1 MMRRIRQIDVS
12 SGPPVWGV
20 IVAWRGDCVMP
31 QWRLTGFGGVMRT
44 FNPRGYA
51 TMARTKIMPQNA
63 IDIET
68 NRAGRL
74 LGLTK

>member
-1 MMRRIRQIDVS
+1 V
-12 SGPPVWGV
+12 G
-20 IVAWRGDCVMP
+20 WRGDCVMP
-31 QWRLTGFGGVMRT
+31 QWRLTGVGGAIRT
-44 FNPRGYA
+44 FKPRGYA
-51 TMARTKIMPQNA
+51 TMARIEIMPQNA